1 MHRLPAHNFAGLGHL
16 AARKVFPSM
25 QDRGFNMDH
34 RDPNVM
40 YATTILCVRK
50 GDKVVVIGDGQVT
63 QGSVVVKDTAKKVRR
78 LQNGNVVTG
87 FAGAAVDALTLCDKL
102 DAKLEQYPQLL
113 RACVE
118 LAKEWRSDKSM
129 RRMLNAV
136 LVVADKDMTL
146 SVSGSGDIMEPING
160 VCGIGSGGV
169 FAQSAA
175 LALIDMDLDA
185 ETIARKAM
193 KVASDTCIY
202 TNSNYVVEIID
213 IKDEPKKPE
222 NKTEKNKI
230 EI

>member
-1 MHRLPAHNFAGLGHL
+1 
-16 AARKVFPSM
+16 
-25 QDRGFNMDH
+25 MDH